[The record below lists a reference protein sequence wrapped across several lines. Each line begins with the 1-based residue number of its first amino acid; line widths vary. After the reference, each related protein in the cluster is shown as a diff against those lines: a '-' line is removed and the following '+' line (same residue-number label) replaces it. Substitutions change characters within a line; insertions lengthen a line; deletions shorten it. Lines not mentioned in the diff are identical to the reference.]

1 MKISNPELQQRL
13 EQLAQQGLDLVKHNM
28 IWHENGRYHV
38 FGEYQIS
45 VTGRGVDLVCTR
57 RDPQRFSGVKSALA
71 WCIAHKFQ
79 RLDVAQEIAE
89 LDQRRQRDQ
98 ADIEV
103 RGQLAR
109 RLRDVNRREM
119 AMLKADQRRQQ
130 LELTELRL
138 DKCINLAKYW
148 QIRGF
153 NNETAR
159 TGRPAPHRK
168 NHPNT

>member
-28 IWHENGRYHV
+28 IWQEAGRYHV
-38 FGEYQIS
+38 FGEYEIS
-45 VTGRGVDLVCTR
+45 VTAQGVDLACRR
-57 RDPQRFSGVKSALA
+57 RDPQRFSSVKSALA

-89 LDQRRQRDQ
+89 LDRCRQRDQ

-109 RLRDVNRREM
+109 RHRDANRREM

-159 TGRPAPHRK
+159 TGRTASPRTSRPGI
-168 NHPNT
+168 

>member
-1 MKISNPELQQRL
+1 MKISNPELQARL
-13 EQLAQQGLDLVKHNM
+13 EQLAQEGLDLVKHNM
-28 IWHENGRYHV
+28 IWQESGRYHV
-38 FGEYQIS
+38 FGKYEIS
-45 VTGRGVDLVCTR
+45 VTTQGCELICSR
-57 RDPQRFSGVKSALA
+57 RDSQRFSGVKSALA

-79 RLDVAQEIAE
+79 RHDVAQEIAE
-89 LDQRRQRDQ
+89 LDQRRQRDT
-98 ADIEV
+98 ADLEV

-109 RLRDVNRREM
+109 RHTNADRRETV
-119 AMLKADQRRQQ
+119 MLKIEQRRQQ
-130 LELTELRL
+130 LAETEMRL

-168 NHPNT
+168 NH

>member
-13 EQLAQQGLDLVKHNM
+13 EQLAQEGLDLVKNNM
-28 IWHENGRYHV
+28 IWHEAGRYHV
-38 FGEYQIS
+38 FGEYEIS
-45 VTGRGVDLVCTR
+45 VTAQGVDLTCRR
-57 RDPQRFSGVKSALA
+57 RDPQRFSSVKSALA
-71 WCIAHKFQ
+71 WCIANKYQ
-79 RLDVAQEIAE
+79 RHDVAQEIAE
-89 LDQRRQRDQ
+89 LDQRRQRDT
-98 ADIEV
+98 ADLDV
-103 RGQLAR
+103 RSKLAR
-109 RLRDVNRREM
+109 KHTNADRRET
-119 AMLKADQRRQQ
+119 AMLKVEQRRQQ
-130 LELTELRL
+130 LIATELRL

>member
-1 MKISNPELQQRL
+1 MKISNPELQARL

-28 IWHENGRYHV
+28 IWQASGRYHV
-38 FGEYQIS
+38 FGEYEIAATKQGCELTCS
-45 VTGRGVDLVCTR
+45 R

-71 WCIAHKFQ
+71 WCIAHKYQ
-79 RLDVAQEIAE
+79 RHDVAQEIAE
-89 LDQRRQRDQ
+89 LDQRRQRDT
-98 ADIEV
+98 ADLEV
-103 RGQLAR
+103 RSYLAR
-109 RLRDVNRREM
+109 RHTNADRRET
-119 AMLKADQRRQQ
+119 AMLKVHQRRQQ

-159 TGRPAPHRK
+159 TGRTASPRTSRPGI
-168 NHPNT
+168 

>member
-1 MKISNPELQQRL
+1 VKIANPELQARL

-28 IWHENGRYHV
+28 IWQEAGRYHV
-38 FGEYQIS
+38 FGEYEIS
-45 VTGRGVDLVCTR
+45 VTKQGVDLACRR
-57 RDPQRFSGVKSALA
+57 RDPQRFSSVKSALA

-79 RLDVAQEIAE
+79 RLDVAQEISE
-89 LDQRRQRDQ
+89 LDQRRQIDQ

-103 RGQLAR
+103 RSQLAR
-109 RLRDVNRREM
+109 RHSNADRREM
-119 AMLKADQRRQQ
+119 SMLKVEQRRQQ

-159 TGRPAPHRK
+159 TGRSASQRTSRPGI
-168 NHPNT
+168 

>member
-1 MKISNPELQQRL
+1 VKISDPELQQRL

-28 IWHENGRYHV
+28 IWQESGRYHV
-38 FGEYQIS
+38 FGEYEIAATKQGCELICS
-45 VTGRGVDLVCTR
+45 R
-57 RDPQRFSGVKSALA
+57 RDPQRFSTVKSALA

-98 ADIEV
+98 ADLEV

-109 RLRDVNRREM
+109 RHTNADRREM

-168 NHPNT
+168 NH

>member
-1 MKISNPELQQRL
+1 MKISSPELQARL
-13 EQLAQQGLDLVKHNM
+13 EQLAQEGLDLVKHNM
-28 IWHENGRYHV
+28 IWQEAGRYHV
-38 FGEYQIS
+38 FGEYEIAATKQGCELICS
-45 VTGRGVDLVCTR
+45 R

-71 WCIAHKFQ
+71 WCIAHKYQ
-79 RLDVAQEIAE
+79 RHDVAQEIVE
-89 LDQRRQRDQ
+89 LDQRRQRDT
-98 ADIEV
+98 ADLEV

-109 RLRDVNRREM
+109 RHTNADRRETV
-119 AMLKADQRRQQ
+119 MLKIEQRRQQ
-130 LELTELRL
+130 LAVTEMRL

-168 NHPNT
+168 NH

>member
-28 IWHENGRYHV
+28 IWQEAGRYHV
-38 FGEYQIS
+38 FGEYEIS
-45 VTGRGVDLVCTR
+45 VTPRGVDLVCTR
-57 RDPQRFSGVKSALA
+57 RDPQRFSTVKSALA

-89 LDQRRQRDQ
+89 LDQRRQRDT
-98 ADIEV
+98 ADLEV

-109 RLRDVNRREM
+109 RHSNAERREM
-119 AMLKADQRRQQ
+119 VMLKADQRRQQ

-159 TGRPAPHRK
+159 TGRSASPRTSRPGI
-168 NHPNT
+168 